1 VTVTVA
7 AEQLRDVKST
17 RTELASRKLFSP
29 GEKFCCYLT
38 LNFRR
43 IETVRIAIAFMSG
56 VI

>member
-1 VTVTVA
+1 VADTEA

-29 GEKFCCYLT
+29 GENFWCYLT

-43 IETVRIAIAFMSG
+43 IEMARIAIAFMSG